1 MDEIKRLKL
10 YSKNKNLLIT
20 KINLNLPASAFNRF
34 NRNFD

>member
-1 MDEIKRLKL
+1 MFYIFIPN
-10 YSKNKNLLIT
+10 KNKNLLIT